1 MPSATVRFYE
11 ELNAFLPA
19 EKRKMPLPVEIP
31 EGCTVKALIEDLGVP
46 HTEVDLVLAN
56 GESVDFAYRP
66 AEGDRISVYPR
77 FESWDISSIS
87 RVRPVP
93 LREVRFVLDVHL
105 GRLARLLRMFGFD
118 SLYRNFLQDQELVRL
133 ARLEK
138 RIVLTRDR
146 GLLKRRSVTHGY
158 LVRSLVPHD
167 QLGEVVRRFD
177 LTAQVRLGS
186 RCVEC
191 NVGLQRVPREDVL
204 SRVPPAVGRDY
215 AEFSTCPVCG
225 RVFWRGSHWR
235 KMVELAASCGL
246 QGC

>member
-1 MPSATVRFYE
+1 MTMRFYE
-11 ELNAFLPA
+11 ELNAFLPV
-19 EKRKMPLPVEIP
+19 EKRKQALSVDVPK
-31 EGCTVKALIEDLGVP
+31 GCTVKALIEDLGIP

-93 LREVRFVLDVHL
+93 LRELRFALDVHL

-118 SLYRNFLQDQELVRL
+118 SLYRNSLQDQELVRL
-133 ARLEK
+133 ARQEK

-177 LTAQVRLGS
+177 LHAQAHLGS

-191 NVGLQRVPREDVL
+191 NVSLQRAPREQVL

-225 RVFWRGSHWR
+225 RVFWRGSHWQ
-235 KMVELAASCGL
+235 KMIELAASCGL
-246 QGC
+246 RDF